1 MKNNPIYKIV
11 LFTILAILPY
21 PFYGQ
26 GISRIKENPSY
37 IWGESLAQSQ
47 EQAAE
52 GAIKALTAKLSGIIT
67 IHPNPNINIKLYEGY
82 GKEIEQMS
90 LQTISKEKKSYR
102 CLRYIH
108 NDSINNI
115 FRSRKS
121 KINEMLSMAESA
133 LARLQIDIALR
144 NLSWAETLLQSI
156 PQPHS
161 IGYKSRNGQI
171 YSAQEW
177 IKQTSEEIIRNLDAR
192 CTKSPNEGKEL
203 IAIDFTYKGKS
214 VRSLDYRFYN
224 GRQWSGIYSVKD
236 GRGIV
241 ENTGSIDPKEIQIK
255 YESYHSHL
263 LHIDNSIKEIRQLLT
278 SHGTAGQPAV
288 QESEAAANIASIKR
302 VETIDP
308 NEVKNK
314 ILSVLAQQEQAPQ
327 QDTVNLEVSAV
338 HNTAELEAAVEQF
351 CSAIE
356 NGSYSL
362 PDSLFAQDGLSI
374 FHRLIQYGNA
384 RIIAKEDLNFYRL
397 GNEIY
402 CRSIPMVFSFNG
414 NNRSFVEDIVLTFNS
429 SNKITNITFA
439 LHKEAARD
447 IVSHSNWP
455 EEARIIIVT
464 FLENYKTAYALERLD
479 YISSIFDDQALI
491 ITGRVLKSTKIHN
504 ELMESR
510 YVTLTK
516 QNKEQY
522 ISRLKQVFA
531 ANEFINVSFNTS
543 DVLMLGK
550 GSRMYGIQLSQEY
563 YSSNYS
569 DKGYLFLMVDLT
581 DHTQPVIHVRTWQ
594 TEPDKE
600 FGIIGPYHF

>member
-1 MKNNPIYKIV
+1 MKNNRLYKIV

-67 IHPNPNINIKLYEGY
+67 IHPNINRKLYQGY
-82 GKEIEQMS
+82 SKEIEQMS
-90 LQTISKEKKSYR
+90 LQTMSKEKKSYR

-108 NDSINNI
+108 NDSINKI
-115 FRSRKS
+115 FSSSKS

-133 LARLQIDIALR
+133 LARLQIDITLR

-156 PQPHS
+156 PQPQS

-177 IKQTSEEIIRNLDAR
+177 IKQTTEEIIRNLDAR
-192 CTKSPNEGKEL
+192 CTSSPNPGKEL
-203 IAIDFTYKGKS
+203 IAIEFTYKGKS

-224 GRQWSGIYSVKD
+224 GRQWSGIYSAKD

-241 ENTGSIDPKEIQIK
+241 ENPFS
-255 YESYHSHL
+255 
-263 LHIDNSIKEIRQLLT
+263 
-278 SHGTAGQPAV
+278 
-288 QESEAAANIASIKR
+288 
-302 VETIDP
+302 IDP

-327 QDTVNLEVSAV
+327 QDTINLEVSAV

-374 FHRLIQYGNA
+374 FHRLIQYGKA
-384 RIIAKEDLNFYRL
+384 RIIAKEELNFYRL

-447 IVSHSNWP
+447 IVSHNNWP

-491 ITGRVLKSTKIHN
+491 ITGRVLKNTKIHN

-543 DVLMLGK
+543 EVLMLGK

-569 DKGYLFLMVDLT
+569 DKGYLFLMVDLK

-600 FGIIGPYHF
+600 FGVIGPYHF